1 VPVAA
6 PGRRGSLGGMD
17 ERIDR
22 RTALSAFGAVSLG
35 ALLAACSSDDGGGAA
50 TGSSTSST
58 NTTNATGTSVS
69 SATSDLFDNAASCT
83 LTPEETEGPY
93 YFDADAI
100 RSDIREDR
108 PGVPLRVALRVMDND
123 TCTPVSNAVVD
134 IWHCDATGI
143 YSGFEA
149 ASTGAG
155 GGAPGGGQG
164 SGPTDD
170 ETYLRGAQVTN
181 ADGIVEFVTVYPG
194 WYRGRTVHIHAKVHV
209 DNATVLTTQVYFDE
223 AVTDTVYS
231 EAPYSDDAGR
241 DTFNDDDSIFDD
253 ELVLTLSEDGDG
265 YLGVMSFNVA

>member
-1 VPVAA
+1 
-6 PGRRGSLGGMD
+6 MD
-17 ERIDR
+17 QRIDR
-22 RTALSAFGAVSLG
+22 RAALSALGAASLG
-35 ALLAACSSDDGGGAA
+35 AVLVACRGNDDGGST
-50 TGSSTSST
+50 TGSSTTST
-58 NTTNATGTSVS
+58 TTTDATGGAAS
-69 SATSDLFDNAASCT
+69 SATSEFFDDAASCI

-93 YFDADAI
+93 YFDADMI
-100 RSDIREDR
+100 RGDIREDR
-108 PGVPLRVALRVMDND
+108 PGVALRLALRVMDNE
-123 TCTPVSNAVVD
+123 TCTPVPNAVVD

-155 GGAPGGGQG
+155 GGGAPGGGSG

-209 DNATVLTTQVYFDE
+209 DNATVLTTQLYFDE
-223 AVTDTVYS
+223 SVTDAVYVRS
-231 EAPYSDDAGR
+231 PYSGDSGR
-241 DTFNDDDSIFDD
+241 DTFNDDDGIFDD
-253 ELVLTLSEDGDG
+253 ELLLTLSEDGEG